1 MREAD
6 TIVVFTD
13 FSREEI
19 LAQGGSGDWV
29 LNPQRASVCTYLVCC
44 RKPHPRTRLENV
56 PEHAAFLIG
65 RIRDVR
71 KRDEEKNK
79 RGQSRYFIELDEY
92 AEIQKPGV
100 WSKDK
105 RNPVLYSTL
114 HELSIDPAN
123 LRFKPVPDFPKKG
136 QAEKAP
142 RKLTIN
148 EAKRALAA
156 SYGVKPNQIEI
167 IIKG

>member
-1 MREAD
+1 MKDAD
-6 TIVVFTD
+6 IIVVFTD

-29 LNPQRASVCTYLVCC
+29 LNPQRASVCDYLVCC
-44 RKPHPRTRLENV
+44 RKPHLRTRLENI
-56 PEHAAFLIG
+56 PEHAAFLVG
-65 RIRDVR
+65 RIKDVR
-71 KRDEEKNK
+71 KRDAQKNN

-92 AEIQKPGV
+92 AEILKPNV
-100 WSKDK
+100 WSRDK

-114 HELSIDPAN
+114 KGLDIDCAG
-123 LRFKPVPDFPKKG
+123 LRFKPMPDFPKKG
-136 QAEKAP
+136 AEKAP